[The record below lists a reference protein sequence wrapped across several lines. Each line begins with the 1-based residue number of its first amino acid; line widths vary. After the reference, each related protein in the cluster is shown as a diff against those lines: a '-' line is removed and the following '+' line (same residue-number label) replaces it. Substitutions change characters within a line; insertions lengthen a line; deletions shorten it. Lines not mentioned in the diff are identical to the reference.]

1 MMKNR
6 VVFSDNLFCFS
17 SDHVKTSESFT
28 IQMDALVVGL
38 PIIAT
43 RCSAIPETIDYVV
56 TGLLSPPQNEV
67 LFAKN
72 IATLLTDYNL
82 KKNMGITARQR
93 ALQFYDWNSIVEK
106 FEGVLSEQ
114 SILHKIGA
122 M

>member
-1 MMKNR
+1 
-6 VVFSDNLFCFS
+6 
-17 SDHVKTSESFT
+17 
-28 IQMDALVVGL
+28 MDALVVGL

-106 FEGVLSEQ
+106 YEGVLSEQ
-114 SILHKIGA
+114 SMHHKIGTI
-122 M
+122 